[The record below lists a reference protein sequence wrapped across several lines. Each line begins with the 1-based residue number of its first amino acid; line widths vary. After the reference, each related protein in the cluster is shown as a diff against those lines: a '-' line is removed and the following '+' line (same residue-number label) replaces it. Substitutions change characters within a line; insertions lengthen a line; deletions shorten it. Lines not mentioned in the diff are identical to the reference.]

1 MKAKILGAAAAV
13 GSFLAFAPKAF
24 AQAITPVPQSVPAE
38 MEQLAVD
45 GVVSVQQGF
54 FDIVGLIWP
63 YVLILI
69 LGFLAIRFGM
79 RMIWRRGV

>member
-1 MKAKILGAAAAV
+1 MKAKILGAVSAV
-13 GSFLAFAPKAF
+13 GAFLAMAPKAF
-24 AQAITPVPQSVPAE
+24 AQAITPVPASVPAE
-38 MEQLAVD
+38 MKQLAVD
-45 GVVSVQQGF
+45 GVVSVQEGF
-54 FDIVGLIWP
+54 FDIVALIWP

>member
-1 MKAKILGAAAAV
+1 MKAKLLGIAAGV
-13 GSFLAFAPKAF
+13 TGFLAMAPKAF
-24 AQAITPVPQSVPAE
+24 AQAITPAPQAVPAE
-38 MEQLAVD
+38 MQQLAVD

-63 YVLILI
+63 YVLILV